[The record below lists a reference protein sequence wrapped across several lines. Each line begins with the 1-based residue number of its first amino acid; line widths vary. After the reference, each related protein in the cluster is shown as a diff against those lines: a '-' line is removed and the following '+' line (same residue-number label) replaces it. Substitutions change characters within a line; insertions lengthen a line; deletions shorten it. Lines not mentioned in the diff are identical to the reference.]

1 MDRLINRE
9 EQEMHHAPVSFWR
22 KYIFSTDHKVIARQ
36 YLFTG
41 IFWAVIGGL
50 LSLLIRIPHGF
61 PNADIEWLKPLLGD
75 WILNQ
80 RLDAEFYLSVVTIHG
95 TVMVFFVLTAGL
107 SGTFANFL
115 IPLQIGARDMAS
127 PFINMLSYWM
137 FFLSSI
143 LMFGSLFVETG
154 PSMAGWTAYPPLS
167 AVQVAV
173 SGSGAG
179 MTLWIVS
186 LIFFVI
192 SVLLGGINYIATVIN
207 MRTSGMSFDRLP
219 LTVWALLLTAVLG
232 LFSFPVLVAAFLLLI
247 SDRHL
252 DTSFFLGDIY
262 IDGAVWGTPGSGSAI
277 LYQHLFWFLG
287 HPEVYIVIMPAL
299 GIASEVIS
307 VNARKPIFGYLLMVL
322 SLAVICFMS
331 LLVWAHHMFVSGLN
345 PFLGSLF
352 SLTSFVVA
360 VPSAVKVFNYLAT
373 IWRGNLRF
381 TPAMMFA
388 LGLVS
393 FFISG
398 GLTGLVL
405 ANSAADI
412 HLHDT
417 YFVVAHFHLVMGS
430 SAVFGFFA
438 GVYHWF
444 PKLFGRML
452 SERLGY
458 IHFWIT
464 FAGIY
469 LIFFPM
475 HFIGWNGI
483 PRRYYS
489 FSYMENINYFPDLN
503 TFISVIAII
512 TFAAQFIF
520 LFNFFYHLFWG
531 KPAEQN
537 PWRAN
542 TLEWTTKAGMPTHEN
557 WEGELP
563 AVYRWPYDYSKPGA
577 EEDYIP
583 QNVPLSET
591 ESSNL
596 KEEGIRITTKSLRR
610 QGKIH

>member
-1 MDRLINRE
+1 MDRLINQEVRE
-9 EQEMHHAPVSFWR
+9 NHSRSFWR
-22 KYIFSTDHKVIARQ
+22 EYIFSTDHKVIARQ

-41 IFWAVIGGL
+41 MFWAVIGGL
-50 LSLLIRIPHGF
+50 LSLLIRVPHGF
-61 PNADIEWLKPLLGD
+61 PEANLEWLKPLLGD

-137 FFLSSI
+137 FFLASV
-143 LMFGSLFVETG
+143 LMFGSLFIETG

-167 AVQVAV
+167 AVMPAV

-179 MTLWIVS
+179 MTLWIIS

-192 SVLLGGINYIATVIN
+192 SVLLGGINYIVTVIN
-207 MRTSGMSFDRLP
+207 MRTYGMTFDRLP
-219 LTVWALLLTAVLG
+219 LTVWALLFTAILG
-232 LFSFPVLVAAFLLLI
+232 LFSFPVLISAFVLLMA
-247 SDRHL
+247 DRHMG
-252 DTSFFLGDIY
+252 TSFFLSDIY
-262 IDGAVWGTPGSGSAI
+262 IDGALWGTTGSGSAI

-287 HPEVYIVIMPAL
+287 HPEVYIVILPAL

-322 SLAVICFMS
+322 SLGTICVLS
-331 LLVWAHHMFVSGLN
+331 LMVWAHHMFVSGLN
-345 PFLGSLF
+345 PFLGTLF
-352 SLTSFVVA
+352 SLTSFIVA
-360 VPSAVKVFNYLAT
+360 VPSAIKVFNYLAT
-373 IWRGNLRF
+373 LWRGNLRF

-405 ANSAADI
+405 ANNAANI

-430 SAVFGFFA
+430 SAVFGFFS

-444 PKLFGRML
+444 PKIFGRML
-452 SERLGY
+452 NERLGY
-458 IHFWIT
+458 LHFWIT
-464 FAGIY
+464 FLGIY

-489 FSYMENINYFPDLN
+489 FSYMETIDYFPDLN
-503 TFISVIAII
+503 TFISVVAII
-512 TFAAQFIF
+512 TFIAQFIF

-531 KPAEQN
+531 TPAERN
-537 PWRAN
+537 PWQAN
-542 TLEWTTKAGMPTHEN
+542 TLEWTTRAGMPGEGN
-557 WEGELP
+557 WEGALP
-563 AVYRWPYDYSKPGA
+563 VVHRWPYDYSKPGA
-577 EEDYIP
+577 EDDFIP

-596 KEEGIRITTKSLRR
+596 KEEGVKITIKSLRR
-610 QGKIH
+610 QGKIR

>member
-137 FFLSSI
+137 FFLSSV